1 LVRGSPQ
8 EEQLSVNLQALYQAL
23 CVPIVQELEGKGSK
37 DKRGW
42 VQIILSGEGREN
54 DDFVDD
60 VAGALRNE
68 EFWFLHGLDVVR
80 VDEEI
85 KTRITPEGEV
95 ETSERVQL
103 GCEAIAHRCGRR
115 LANSGYGRDRFLEL
129 DVKVRQSGEKRAL
142 VG

>member
-1 LVRGSPQ
+1 M
-8 EEQLSVNLQALYQAL
+8 
-23 CVPIVQELEGKGSK
+23 
-37 DKRGW
+37 
-42 VQIILSGEGREN
+42 
-54 DDFVDD
+54 DD